1 MARRPIIA
9 GNWKLHKDHEET
21 RTTVQALAS
30 KLDSGTPDV
39 DVVICPTFTSI
50 PAAAEASRGTGI
62 RIGSQNV
69 AWESSGAF
77 TGEVSSEM
85 LERLGVEYVIIGHS
99 ERRWVFSETDEMVN
113 LKLRKVLE
121 GKLVPIVCVGE
132 RIEEREHDRTE
143 EIVSGQVGAALR
155 DVSEKAMERVVI
167 AYEPVWAIGTGRTAT
182 PEQAD
187 EVHHLIRGL
196 VRASFGDCVADGVRI
211 LYGGSVKPGNAG
223 EILARN
229 DVDGVLV
236 GGASLEAESF
246 AEIISAAR

>member
-30 KLDSGTPDV
+30 RLDSGTPDV

-50 PAAAEASRGTGI
+50 PAAVEASRGTSI
-62 RIGSQNV
+62 SIGSQNV

-121 GKLVPIVCVGE
+121 GKLVPVVCVGE

-143 EIVSGQVGAALR
+143 EIVSGQVGAAFR
-155 DVSEKAMERVVI
+155 DVSGEAVERVVI